1 MGNNIINSKL
11 LRCELNCT
19 CIKINKKIR
28 TGPTQFKII
37 LAEEHIALRVVSS
50 LTSAII
56 TRTSFVSY
64 PGNYEEEEYVLV
76 SSLQFK
82 EVFEPKLSF
91 LVSSS
96 FTLYKYC
103 P

>member
-19 CIKINKKIR
+19 YIKQEIR

-56 TRTSFVSY
+56 TPTSFVSY

-82 EVFEPKLSF
+82 
-91 LVSSS
+91 
-96 FTLYKYC
+96 
-103 P
+103 